1 MKTIKWTIKITS
13 ILLLVSV
20 MLFSC
25 KKKKT
30 APTLTLNGTETSS
43 LCLGDPYEELGASA
57 IDAYG
62 DNVDVVITGDVD
74 IATVGNYIIT
84 YTATDKNDNVT
95 SVETTVA
102 VEMCASSLLGNYT
115 IVSDCQVMGFDIV
128 SADQEILPGLTANEF
143 IIDNFNFAISQI
155 TASVEGST
163 ITVPLNS
170 FDYDTGIIGVITITI
185 SGVGTVNE
193 TGTEMIIVYTYDAG
207 IAGSGTC
214 TATYTKV

>member
-1 MKTIKWTIKITS
+1 MKTIKWTIKITG

-43 LCLGDPYEELGASA
+43 LCLGDAYEELGASA

-62 DNVDVVITGDVD
+62 DNVDVIIAGEVD
-74 IATVGNYIIT
+74 GSTVGNYTIT
-84 YTATDKNDNVT
+84 YTATDKNDNIT
-95 SVETTVA
+95 SVETIVS

-115 IVSDCQVMGFDIV
+115 ITSDCQVMGIDIV
-128 SADQEILPGLTANEF
+128 SADQTILPGLNENEF
-143 IIDNFNFAISQI
+143 IIDNFNAAISQI

-163 ITVPLNS
+163 ITVPQNTFTVQGFL
-170 FDYDTGIIGVITITI
+170 DVTI
-185 SGVGTVNE
+185 SGVGTDND

-207 IAGSGTC
+207 FAGSGTC